1 MELFYKPK
9 NAIVGDVIPFY
20 DNGHF
25 KPFYLKGNRGYFGDD
40 KTSGWTM
47 LTTDDHLHFTETPT
61 GIRGGTGSVLL
72 VEGIYH
78 LYYCTFKQNP
88 KRETIHH
95 AVSTDLSSWK
105 TLEEESFTADGEVYD
120 LTDWRDPFV
129 FWNEEAKE
137 WWMLVAAK
145 EIGKTSRCGCTGL
158 CVSKDMH
165 HWEVRKPL
173 YSPHLHTSAHECPDL
188 FRMGDWYYL
197 IYSQYTDRFQ
207 TYYRMSKS
215 LDGPWRAPERDS
227 FDTRCFYAAKSG
239 SDGKDRYLY
248 GWNPTR
254 HYNNWNFNPPIYP
267 GEDYNSFDWG
277 DTMIVHKLV
286 QNLDGTL
293 GVTVPE
299 SVDHALTVHNETPME
314 PQNGSWM
321 VGEDWA
327 ITENPYGYSTLLFQN
342 RVPELCK
349 MEMNLIFSETVREIG
364 VALQV
369 NQQFGTGYY
378 LSYQPRRNRLEF
390 KSGLRM
396 YDEGGWTF
404 PFDVEM
410 ERPIALEPNKPH
422 KFRIFVQDTILVV
435 YLDDQIALNARMCDY
450 SHQFF
455 GLFAS
460 DGTAKFEN
468 IRLWT

>member
-1 MELFYKPK
+1 MELFYTPK
-9 NAIVGDVIPFY
+9 NAVVGDVIPFY
-20 DNGHF
+20 DGGCF
-25 KPFYLKGNRGYFGDD
+25 KPFYLKGNRGYFGEDRS
-40 KTSGWTM
+40 SGWTM
-47 LTTDDHLHFTETPT
+47 LTTKDHLHFTETPT

-72 VEGIYH
+72 VDGVYH
-78 LYYCTFKQNP
+78 LFYCTFRQDP
-88 KRETIHH
+88 KRETVHH
-95 AVSTDLSSWK
+95 AVSRDLASWE
-105 TLEEESFTADGEVYD
+105 TLEADSFTADGELYE

-129 FWNEEAKE
+129 FWNEEKQE
-137 WWMLVAAK
+137 WWMLLAAK
-145 EIGKTSRCGCTGL
+145 ETGKTARRGCTAL
-158 CVSKDMH
+158 CTSQDMH
-165 HWEVRKPL
+165 HWKICPPF

-188 FRMGDWYYL
+188 FRMGEWFYL

-207 TYYRMSKS
+207 TYYRMSRS
-215 LDGPWRAPERDS
+215 LEGPWLAPENDS

-239 SDGKDRYLY
+239 TDGKDRYLY

-254 HYNNWNFNPPIYP
+254 YYNNWNYDPPIYP
-267 GEDYNSFDWG
+267 GKDYNSFDWG
-277 DTMIVHKLV
+277 GAMVVHKLV
-286 QNLDGTL
+286 QNPDGTL

-299 SVDHALTVHNETPME
+299 SVDQALSVPNEIPMV
-314 PQNGSWM
+314 PMNGPWKL
-321 VGEDWA
+321 GEDSA
-327 ITENPYGYSTLLFQN
+327 ATDNRYGYSTLLLQN

-349 MEMNLIFSETVREIG
+349 LELDLTFSETVREIG

-369 NQQFGTGYY
+369 SEQFGTGYY
-378 LSYQPRRNRLEF
+378 LSIQPHRNRLEF

-410 ERPIALEPNKPH
+410 ERPITLEANRPH
-422 KFRIFVQDTILVV
+422 KLRVFVQDTILLA
-435 YLDDQIALNARMCDY
+435 YLDGQAALNARMFDY